1 MMTKGWYKETGVE
14 IMMVGK
20 VQAAG
25 LEVVKSCKTGRN
37 QDSGLLDMDSVG
49 FLQQY

>member
-1 MMTKGWYKETGVE
+1 
-14 IMMVGK
+14 MMVEK

-25 LEVVKSCKTGRN
+25 LEVVKSYKAGRN
-37 QDSGLLDMDSVG
+37 QDSSLLDTDSVG

>member
-1 MMTKGWYKETGVE
+1 MK
-14 IMMVGK
+14 VGK

-37 QDSGLLDMDSVG
+37 QDSSLLDMDNVG